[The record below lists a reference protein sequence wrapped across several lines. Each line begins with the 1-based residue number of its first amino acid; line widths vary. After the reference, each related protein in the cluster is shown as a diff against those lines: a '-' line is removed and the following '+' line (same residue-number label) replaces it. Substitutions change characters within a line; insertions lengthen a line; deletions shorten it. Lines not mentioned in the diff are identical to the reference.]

1 VTALLT
7 ARGLSKSYGG
17 VRVLDGVDFE
27 LHAGEVHALVGENG
41 AGKSTFVK
49 ILAGAVRAE
58 SGGVAL
64 RGAPLPAGDPL
75 AVRRLGVSVVHQE
88 FTLVPELDVVDNV
101 FLGRERG
108 RPFLRRAEM
117 ARAVR
122 ARLDELG
129 VDVDVRVPVGQ
140 LSVAQQQLVEI
151 ARALELDAAV
161 LVLDEPSASLSAR
174 EVARLLTV
182 VRQLRDRGLGIIY
195 ISHRFDEIFAVA
207 DRVTVLRDGRHVA
220 TAAAAGLDRSQLI
233 KWMVGREVSEEFPAR
248 EPKPGAPAL
257 EVRGLSAAGRFRDV
271 SFTVREGEIV
281 GLAGLVGAGRTSTAL
296 AIVGAIDSVGDVRVR
311 GEHVRVRTPADAI
324 DRGLAYL
331 TEDRK
336 GRGIFAELS
345 TSTNIT
351 IAFLRAFVRSGFI
364 SDTRERDAA
373 ARAARDFDVRAATL
387 EQPAGTLSGGNQQKM
402 LLARYLL
409 EPRTVVILDEP
420 TRGVDVGARAE
431 IYALMNRL
439 TSAGLAILMIS
450 SDLPEL
456 IGMADRVVVMREGRV
471 TGEIERSALTPEV
484 VMALA
489 MPA

>member
-1 VTALLT
+1 
-7 ARGLSKSYGG
+7 
-17 VRVLDGVDFE
+17 
-27 LHAGEVHALVGENG
+27 
-41 AGKSTFVK
+41 
-49 ILAGAVRAE
+49 
-58 SGGVAL
+58 
-64 RGAPLPAGDPL
+64 
-75 AVRRLGVSVVHQE
+75 
-88 FTLVPELDVVDNV
+88 
-101 FLGRERG
+101 
-108 RPFLRRAEM
+108 
-117 ARAVR
+117 
-122 ARLDELG
+122 
-129 VDVDVRVPVGQ
+129 
-140 LSVAQQQLVEI
+140 
-151 ARALELDAAV
+151 
-161 LVLDEPSASLSAR
+161 
-174 EVARLLTV
+174 
-182 VRQLRDRGLGIIY
+182 
-195 ISHRFDEIFAVA
+195 
-207 DRVTVLRDGRHVA
+207 
-220 TAAAAGLDRSQLI
+220 
-233 KWMVGREVSEEFPAR
+233 MVGREVSEEFPAR
-248 EPKPGAPAL
+248 QPKPGAPAL

-296 AIVGAIDSVGDVRVR
+296 AIVGAIASDGDVRVR
-311 GEHVRVRTPADAI
+311 GERLQLRTPADAI

-351 IAFLRAFVRSGFI
+351 IAFLRAFARSGFI

-373 ARAARDFDVRAATL
+373 TRAARDFDVRAATL
-387 EQPAGTLSGGNQQKM
+387 DQPAGTLSGGNQQKM

-471 TGEIERSALTPEV
+471 TGEVERSGLTPEV